1 MTKQIPTVLLCTYL
15 YLWLIHRCIVPV
27 KIQARLTRRSDKS
40 GKGFRPETPSL
51 LVAKHLSSQTKK
63 TIAADLV
70 RKIVLII
77 DFRLLKVC
85 VI

>member
-1 MTKQIPTVLLCTYL
+1 MTKQISTVLLCTYL

-51 LVAKHLSSQTKK
+51 LVAKHLSSSLTKKK
-63 TIAADLV
+63 TIVADLV

-77 DFRLLKVC
+77 DF
-85 VI
+85 